1 MSASLPEARAALP
14 AGAAEPRSR
23 TFGVRWIG
31 SRTPIAIVAL
41 ACALAFV
48 PRLGLPAFYDSLL
61 YLILHWIVLATSWN
75 ILSGYAGYFSFGH
88 GAFFGAGLYTTS
100 TLLSRWNW
108 PFLWTLPV
116 AAAVACVLGVAL
128 GAIVFRVK
136 GIRGEVYALLTLAVT
151 FVIGTIIVNTPID
164 GGNGVSLAAVPVP
177 AIGPTPSSTFYLLAL
192 AAATLTMLVA
202 WAVAVSKLGVG
213 LFAIHDDEDAAE
225 VMGVPT
231 YRYKLIALAIS
242 CALAGVAGG
251 IHALFL
257 NYVTVGEV
265 FTITVPLTVV
275 LMSVL
280 GGTRHWAGPA
290 VGAVAITLLLYSF
303 TAANYAVAG
312 KAMVG
317 VILIAAILFMPDGIL
332 PRLQRLF
339 ARRRA
344 PLPPSAAALAPLPVR
359 SVSVAVGEVLLSAR
373 GLAKSFRGVK
383 ALAGVDVQV
392 RRGEILGLLGPNGSG
407 KSTFINVVS
416 GHYLSTGGS
425 IVFEGQ
431 DLTGRAAHRIARA
444 GISRTYQIPRP
455 FGHQTVLDNV
465 ALATLFGGGVASP
478 AVARREAM
486 TWLAFTGLQ
495 DKAHAHPAD
504 LNLHQRKF
512 LELARALASRPRLVL
527 LDEVLCGLT
536 PSEID
541 DAVALVRRIRD
552 QGSTV
557 VFVEH
562 VMRAVMALTDRVV
575 VFDHGEL
582 LAEGLAAEVMQ
593 RPEVMTAYLG
603 PAQAAALEQ
612 PEPAAAPQRPTMLEV
627 RELQVAYGQAP
638 ALWGVSFELREGE
651 LLCVVGPNGA
661 GKTTLI
667 NALAGV
673 QRARGGRIVL
683 EGRDLTA
690 LPPHRFCEAGV
701 AIVPE
706 GRRLF
711 GSMSVLENLEIGS
724 ALPAA
729 KARRADSL
737 EMVLALFP
745 ALKPKLAQA
754 AGELSGGQ
762 QQMVAIG
769 RALMARPRL
778 LLLDEPSLGLSPLIV
793 NDMFG
798 AIRRINQ
805 EGTAVLLVEQNVSM
819 ALRVADRA
827 YVLEQGRM
835 VAEGTPDALMQRD
848 EIRRAYLGL

>member
-1 MSASLPEARAALP
+1 MSAAVSVASTSVPPAKAASP
-14 AGAAEPRSR
+14 
-23 TFGVRWIG
+23 W
-31 SRTPIAIVAL
+31 RTPVAIVA
-41 ACALAFV
+41 AAAALAFV
-48 PRLGLPAFYDSLL
+48 PKLGLPAFYDSLL

-75 ILSGYAGYFSFGH
+75 ILSGYTGYFSFGH
-88 GAFFGAGLYTTS
+88 GAFFGAGIYTTS
-100 TLLSRWNW
+100 TLLSRYDW

-116 AAAVACVLGVAL
+116 AALVACVLGVAL
-128 GAIVFRVK
+128 GAVVFRVK
-136 GIRGEVYALLTLAVT
+136 GIRGEVFALLTLAVT

-164 GGNGVSLAAVPVP
+164 GGNGVSLSAVPVP

-202 WAVAVSKLGVG
+202 WRITTTKFGAG

-231 YRYKLIALAIS
+231 YRYKLVALGIS

-257 NYVTVGEV
+257 SYVTVGEV

-303 TAANYAVAG
+303 TAANHAVAG

-332 PRLQRLF
+332 PRLLKMLPRRLPIVV
-339 ARRRA
+339 AGALPA
-344 PLPPSAAALAPLPVR
+344 PAVASAA
-359 SVSVAVGEVLLSAR
+359 GEVLLRTR

-383 ALAGVDVQV
+383 ALAGVDVDV

-407 KSTFINVVS
+407 KSTFINAVT
-416 GHYLSTGGS
+416 GHYVPTAGS
-425 IVFEGQ
+425 VVFEGRE
-431 DLTGRAAHRIARA
+431 LAGRAAHLIARA

-455 FGHQTVLDNV
+455 FPHQTVLDNV
-465 ALATLFGGGVASP
+465 ALAAMFGGGIATP
-478 AVARREAM
+478 AAARSQAM
-486 TWLAFTGLQ
+486 TWLAFAGLQ
-495 DKAHAHPAD
+495 EKAHAHPD
-504 LNLHQRKF
+504 ELNLHQRKF

-603 PAQAAALEQ
+603 QPAVEK
-612 PEPAAAPQRPTMLEV
+612 
-627 RELQVAYGQAP
+627 
-638 ALWGVSFELREGE
+638 
-651 LLCVVGPNGA
+651 PNA
-661 GKTTLI
+661 
-667 NALAGV
+667 
-673 QRARGGRIVL
+673 
-683 EGRDLTA
+683 
-690 LPPHRFCEAGV
+690 
-701 AIVPE
+701 
-706 GRRLF
+706 
-711 GSMSVLENLEIGS
+711 
-724 ALPAA
+724 
-729 KARRADSL
+729 
-737 EMVLALFP
+737 
-745 ALKPKLAQA
+745 
-754 AGELSGGQ
+754 
-762 QQMVAIG
+762 
-769 RALMARPRL
+769 
-778 LLLDEPSLGLSPLIV
+778 
-793 NDMFG
+793 
-798 AIRRINQ
+798 
-805 EGTAVLLVEQNVSM
+805 
-819 ALRVADRA
+819 
-827 YVLEQGRM
+827 
-835 VAEGTPDALMQRD
+835 
-848 EIRRAYLGL
+848 

>member
-1 MSASLPEARAALP
+1 MN
-14 AGAAEPRSR
+14 GM
-23 TFGVRWIG
+23 
-31 SRTPIAIVAL
+31 RTPVAIIAA
-41 ACALAFV
+41 AAALAFV
-48 PRLGLPAFYDSLL
+48 PSLGLPAFYDSLL
-61 YLILHWIVLATSWN
+61 YLILHWVVLATSWN
-75 ILSGYAGYFSFGH
+75 ILSGYTGYFSFGH
-88 GAFFGAGLYTTS
+88 GAFFGAGLYTS
-100 TLLSRWNW
+100 ATLMARWDW
-108 PFLWTLPV
+108 PFLSTLP
-116 AAAVACVLGVAL
+116 AAALVACLLGVVL

-136 GIRGEVYALLTLAVT
+136 GIRGEVFALLTLAVT
-151 FVIGTIIVNTPID
+151 FVVGTLIVNTPID

-192 AAATLTMLVA
+192 AAAALTLLVA
-202 WAVAVSKLGVG
+202 WGISVSKLGAG

-231 YRYKLIALAIS
+231 YRYKLISLAVS

-303 TAANYAVAG
+303 TSANLAVAG

-339 ARRRA
+339 SRRRTSS
-344 PLPPSAAALAPLPVR
+344 LPAAEASTGTPPADRPVAATR
-359 SVSVAVGEVLLSAR
+359 PGEVLLAAR

-383 ALAGVDVQV
+383 ALAGVDVEV

-416 GHYLSTGGS
+416 GHYLPSGGS
-425 IVFEGQ
+425 VVFEGRE
-431 DLTGRAAHRIARA
+431 LAGREAHRIAQA

-455 FGHQTVLDNV
+455 FGHQSVLDNV
-465 ALATLFGGGVASP
+465 ALAAMFGGGIGTP
-478 AVARREAM
+478 AAARREAM
-486 TWLAFTGLQ
+486 TWLTFAGLH
-495 DKAHAHPAD
+495 DKAHARPD
-504 LNLHQRKF
+504 ELNLHQRKF

-582 LAEGLAAEVMQ
+582 LAEGPAEEVMR
-593 RPEVMTAYLG
+593 RPEVMAAYLG
-603 PAQAAALEQ
+603 PAQAADPLAPPPLG
-612 PEPAAAPQRPTMLEV
+612 PAHA
-627 RELQVAYGQAP
+627 
-638 ALWGVSFELREGE
+638 
-651 LLCVVGPNGA
+651 
-661 GKTTLI
+661 
-667 NALAGV
+667 
-673 QRARGGRIVL
+673 
-683 EGRDLTA
+683 
-690 LPPHRFCEAGV
+690 
-701 AIVPE
+701 
-706 GRRLF
+706 
-711 GSMSVLENLEIGS
+711 
-724 ALPAA
+724 
-729 KARRADSL
+729 
-737 EMVLALFP
+737 
-745 ALKPKLAQA
+745 
-754 AGELSGGQ
+754 
-762 QQMVAIG
+762 
-769 RALMARPRL
+769 
-778 LLLDEPSLGLSPLIV
+778 
-793 NDMFG
+793 
-798 AIRRINQ
+798 
-805 EGTAVLLVEQNVSM
+805 
-819 ALRVADRA
+819 
-827 YVLEQGRM
+827 
-835 VAEGTPDALMQRD
+835 
-848 EIRRAYLGL
+848 